1 MASKSVET
9 IFFGFWKNYASH
21 VDNIISPHKRKNILF
36 ACLHL
41 TSAVL
46 NLVKCD
52 VGSSESIEMAGEVLK
67 YLILICSIKKA
78 DFIVKVVS
86 ENSQDAVTRSD
97 LLELLNDITFIGN
110 CHQVNPEKFGDQD
123 YVCSKGYNLIL
134 QRTIQKFLSAL
145 PSYTNKSLRFLA
157 VNEQANSDIEGF
169 FRDRES
175 GNPELDI

>member
-1 MASKSVET
+1 MFILDKPKKNIRWRGGGGKDWSLNPVYYTFFRKFSKFQDQKMASKSVET

-52 VGSSESIEMAGEVLK
+52 VGSSESIEMAGEVLR

-78 DFIVKVVS
+78 DFLVKVVS
-86 ENSQDAVTRSD
+86 KDNQDAVTRSD
-97 LLELLNDITFIGN
+97 LLELLNDIDIST
-110 CHQVNPEKFGDQD
+110 H
-123 YVCSKGYNLIL
+123 YL
-134 QRTIQKFLSAL
+134 TM
-145 PSYTNKSLRFLA
+145 LRGR
-157 VNEQANSDIEGF
+157 EDSD
-169 FRDRES
+169 
-175 GNPELDI
+175 